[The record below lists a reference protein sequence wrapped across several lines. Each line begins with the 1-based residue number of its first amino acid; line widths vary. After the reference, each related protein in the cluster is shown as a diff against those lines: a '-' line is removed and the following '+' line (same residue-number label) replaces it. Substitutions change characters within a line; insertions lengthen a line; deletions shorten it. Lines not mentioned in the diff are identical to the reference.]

1 MTSSVR
7 HCLSY
12 DFKMELN
19 QLQNEYYN
27 LKTKRIVDMDVVND
41 VTCPRQSVIIR
52 VVIRFL

>member
-7 HCLSY
+7 HCLSF

-19 QLQNEYYN
+19 QLQNEHYN

-41 VTCPRQSVIIR
+41 VTCPRQSVIICGHT
-52 VVIRFL
+52 FL